1 MRVCRRIVVDVSHL
15 DPCAFRQVDGRS
27 VAILTL
33 PVEVPIPDPNE
44 RLRFPI
50 RKSRIH
56 LHLSTQ
62 QVRVRCN
69 SNQIHVF
76 RHREPVGYFL
86 MGTTGSQVNLVS
98 TRNQVGQT
106 SFGCIAERKSD

>member
-1 MRVCRRIVVDVSHL
+1 M
-15 DPCAFRQVDGRS
+15 
-27 VAILTL
+27 
-33 PVEVPIPDPNE
+33 
-44 RLRFPI
+44 
-50 RKSRIH
+50 
-56 LHLSTQ
+56 
-62 QVRVRCN
+62 RCN

-106 SFGCIAERKSD
+106 SFGSIAERKSD